1 VTLRLRLLLVLIG
14 IVAAGL
20 VISDVVTYT
29 SLQAFLTTREDQ
41 QLLVA
46 TFPVEQ
52 ELLVTAGLAPGR
64 AGSGAPGVTP
74 THRHDSAFPH
84 FAGFPDTQKG
94 TAGRDLLVPQGT
106 YGELFGAGGRVLA
119 HVFFTYG
126 EKALSP
132 PSVPRSLTGPSGTSA
147 TSATSATSGT
157 SGTSKTPRYFTTT
170 SAGHGAIGYRAIARS
185 LPGGG
190 TVVVAV
196 PLTDVT
202 STLDRLLLIEG
213 PVTGAVIL
221 GLGVLAWW
229 MVRRGL
235 RPLEEMATTAGMIAG
250 GDLSQRVSA
259 VSGGTEVA
267 RLGTAFNTMIAGI
280 EEAFAARTAS
290 EDRLRRFLADAS
302 HELRTPLTSI
312 MGYAELFD
320 LGIRDRPED
329 LASSMRHIRGEA
341 ARMGTLVEDL
351 FLLAQLDHERPLAS
365 EPVDLAA
372 VVQAAVAGAAVVAP
386 ERVIE
391 VDVPGPVVVQG
402 DEQRLRQVVDNL
414 LTNAISHTVPG
425 TPIAVRVAAETRTSA
440 TGAGATGGGG
450 MRAVRPGAGGT
461 GAVRPDALPEGALL
475 EVHDAGEGIPAE
487 DLDRIFEPFYRS
499 DPSRARSTGGAG
511 LGLAIASAIVEAHG
525 GRIEVVVGEGT
536 TFRVHLPRVHG
547 RAALPPPAGHVASAG
562 SADPLAPAAPA
573 GHGAPAAPTGPG
585 APAAPVRLSGGGD
598 PG

>member
-1 VTLRLRLLLVLIG
+1 MTLRLRLLLVLIG

-20 VISDVVTYT
+20 VISDLVTYT
-29 SLQAFLTTREDQ
+29 SLRAFLTTREDQ

-52 ELLVTAGLAPGR
+52 ALLTSAGLALRP
-64 AGSGAPGVTP
+64 AGSTAPGVTP
-74 THRHDSAFPH
+74 TGRHRSTFPH
-84 FAGFPDTQKG
+84 FVGVPDTQKG

-106 YGELFGAGGRVLA
+106 YGELLGSNGRVLA

-126 EKALSP
+126 EKALTP
-132 PSVPRSLTGPSGTSA
+132 PSVPRHLVGSP
-147 TSATSATSGT
+147 
-157 SGTSKTPRYFTTT
+157 GTSKTPRYFTTAST
-170 SAGHGAIGYRAIARS
+170 GRGAIGYRAIARA
-185 LPGGG
+185 LPGGDS
-190 TVVVAV
+190 VVVAV

-229 MVRRGL
+229 TVRRGL
-235 RPLEEMATTAGMIAG
+235 RPLEEMATTAGVIAG

-290 EDRLRRFLADAS
+290 EERLRRFLADAS

-320 LGIRDRPED
+320 LGVRDRPAD

-351 FLLAQLDHERPLAS
+351 FLLAQLDHERPLAR

-372 VVQAAVAGAAVVAP
+372 VVRAAVAGAAVVVP
-386 ERVIE
+386 DRLVE
-391 VDVPGPVVVQG
+391 VDAQGPVVVEG

-414 LTNAISHTVPG
+414 LTNAISHTAPG
-425 TPIAVRVAAETRTSA
+425 TPIGVRVAVQVD
-440 TGAGATGGGG
+440 
-450 MRAVRPGAGGT
+450 AV
-461 GAVRPDALPEGALL
+461 L
-475 EVHDAGEGIPAE
+475 EVHDGGEGIPAE

-511 LGLAIASAIVEAHG
+511 LGLAIVSAIVEAHG
-525 GRIEVVVGEGT
+525 GRIDVVVGEGT
-536 TFRVHLPRVHG
+536 TFRVRLPRRHG
-547 RAALPPPAGHVASAG
+547 KASVSAPVDPTVPAHVPG
-562 SADPLAPAAPA
+562 GADP
-573 GHGAPAAPTGPG
+573 G
-585 APAAPVRLSGGGD
+585 
-598 PG
+598 

>member
-1 VTLRLRLLLVLIG
+1 MTLRLRLLLVLIG

-29 SLQAFLTTREDQ
+29 SLRAFLTTREDQ

-46 TFPVEQ
+46 TFPVEK
-52 ELLVTAGLAPGR
+52 ELLVSAGIASERPGPLAH
-64 AGSGAPGVTP
+64 GAPL
-74 THRHDSAFPH
+74 RRYSSAFSRV
-84 FAGFPDTQKG
+84 AGFSDAQTG
-94 TAGRDLLVPQGT
+94 AVGRDLLVPQGT
-106 YGELFGAGGRVLA
+106 YGELLGSNGRVLA

-126 EKALSP
+126 VKALSP
-132 PSVPRSLTGPSGTSA
+132 PSVPRRLA
-147 TSATSATSGT
+147 GT
-157 SGTSKTPRYFTTT
+157 SGTSKVPRYFTTAST
-170 SAGHGAIGYRAIARS
+170 GRGAMGYRAIARA

-202 STLDRLLLIEG
+202 STLDRLLLIEV

-235 RPLEEMATTAGMIAG
+235 RPLEEMASTAGVIAG

-290 EDRLRRFLADAS
+290 EERLRRFLADAS

-312 MGYAELFD
+312 LGYAELFD
-320 LGIRDRPED
+320 LGVRDRPED
-329 LASSMRHIRGEA
+329 LASAMHHIRGEA

-351 FLLAQLDHERPLAS
+351 LLLAQLDHERPLAS

-372 VVQAAVAGAAVVAP
+372 VVRAAVAGAAVVAP
-386 ERVIE
+386 ERLVE
-391 VDVPGPVVVQG
+391 VDASGPVVVQG

-414 LTNAISHTVPG
+414 LTNAISHTAPG
-425 TPIAVRVAAETRTSA
+425 TPIGVRVALQAD
-440 TGAGATGGGG
+440 
-450 MRAVRPGAGGT
+450 AV
-461 GAVRPDALPEGALL
+461 L
-475 EVHDAGEGIPAE
+475 EVHDDGEGIAAE
-487 DLDRIFEPFYRS
+487 DLDHIFEPFYRS

-511 LGLAIASAIVEAHG
+511 LGLAIASAIVDAHG
-525 GRIEVVVGEGT
+525 GRIEVVVAEGT
-536 TFRVHLPRVHG
+536 TFRVHLPRAHG
-547 RAALPPPAGHVASAG
+547 RPALP
-562 SADPLAPAAPA
+562 APSVPVS
-573 GHGAPAAPTGPG
+573 PG
-585 APAAPVRLSGGGD
+585 APVLPARRSGG
-598 PG
+598 